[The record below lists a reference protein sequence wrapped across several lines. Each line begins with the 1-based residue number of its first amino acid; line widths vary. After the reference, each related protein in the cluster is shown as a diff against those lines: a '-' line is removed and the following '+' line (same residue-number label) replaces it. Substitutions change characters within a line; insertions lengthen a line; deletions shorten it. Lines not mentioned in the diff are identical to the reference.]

1 MAAVR
6 LKGSGHRAGTATDKQ
21 RANNVPGEP
30 GIWVF
35 IFGDLLLFA
44 YIFLLYLHYRSR
56 APELFARWQL
66 HLNTDVGVAY
76 TLLLLT
82 SSLFVVFALRR
93 IRLGNNRTAPRLVLG
108 AMGCGIAFAGIKV
121 LEYYTKVHAGIT
133 PATNDFNLF
142 YYVLTGLHLVHVAI
156 GVGVLTFMWRLARRA
171 PDLSPL
177 QLHLA
182 EGCACFWHMVDLLWL
197 VIFPLL
203 YLVR

>member
-1 MAAVR
+1 MPLTRSDEDGAR
-6 LKGSGHRAGTATDKQ
+6 TATSRRPPKI
-21 RANNVPGEP
+21 PGET

-44 YIFLLYLHYRSR
+44 YLFLLYLYYRGGD
-56 APELFARWQL
+56 PELFARSQR
-66 HLNTDVGVAY
+66 HLSTDIGVAY

-82 SSLFVVFALRR
+82 SSLFAVIALRL
-93 IRLGNNRTAPRLVLG
+93 IRTRNGRAAPHYVLA
-108 AMGCGIAFAGIKV
+108 AMGCGVAFVGMKV
-121 LEYYTKVHAGIT
+121 IEYYTKVGAGIT
-133 PATNDFNLF
+133 PSTNYFYLF
-142 YYVLTGLHLVHVAI
+142 YYILTGLHLAHVAI
-156 GVGVLTFMWRLARRA
+156 GLGVLAYLWWLARRA

-177 QLHLA
+177 QVSLA

>member
-1 MAAVR
+1 MQLTR
-6 LKGSGHRAGTATDKQ
+6 SGHGAEAAADNQ
-21 RANNVPGEP
+21 RAKNVPGEP

-44 YIFLLYLHYRSR
+44 YIFLLYLHYRTHD
-56 APELFARWQL
+56 PELFARWQR
-66 HLNTDVGVAY
+66 HLNTDLGVAY
-76 TLLLLT
+76 TFLLLT
-82 SSLFVVFALRR
+82 SSLFVVFALRL
-93 IRLGNNRTAPRLVLG
+93 IRRGNNRKAPLFVLG
-108 AMGCGIAFAGIKV
+108 ATCCGVAFAIIKV

-133 PATNDFNLF
+133 PATNDFCLF

-156 GVGVLTFMWRLARRA
+156 GVGVLSFMWWLARRA

-177 QLHLA
+177 RLRLA

>member
-1 MAAVR
+1 MQLTR
-6 LKGSGHRAGTATDKQ
+6 SGHGAETTTESQ
-21 RANNVPGEP
+21 RANQVPGEP

-44 YIFLLYLHYRSR
+44 YLFLLYLHYRR
-56 APELFARWQL
+56 HDPELFARWQR
-66 HLNTDVGVAY
+66 HLNTDLGVAY

-82 SSLFVVFALRR
+82 SSLFVVFALRL
-93 IRLGNNRTAPRLVLG
+93 IRLGNNRTAARLVLG
-108 AMGCGIAFAGIKV
+108 AMGCGVAFAGIKV

-133 PATNDFNLF
+133 PATNDFYLF

-156 GVGVLTFMWRLARRA
+156 GIGVLSFMGWLARRA

-177 QLHLA
+177 RLRLA